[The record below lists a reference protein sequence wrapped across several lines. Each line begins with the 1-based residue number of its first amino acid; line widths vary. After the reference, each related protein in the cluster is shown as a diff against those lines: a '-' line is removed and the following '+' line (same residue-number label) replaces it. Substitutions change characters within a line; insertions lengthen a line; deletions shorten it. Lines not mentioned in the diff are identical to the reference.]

1 MSTKVVT
8 GKVRFSYAQ
17 VFQPKS
23 VNGGAEKYS
32 VTLLIPK
39 TDKKTVKAIK
49 EAIKEATEE
58 GIESKW
64 KGKKPANLWNPLRD
78 GDEEKDLDENPEYEG
93 MYFVSCKSDRRPS
106 IVDKDLQ
113 EIIDPDEFY
122 SGCWGRAS
130 INFYA
135 FNNTTN
141 GVAAGLNHLQKL
153 KDDTRFGGS
162 GSTAEEDFGD
172 GFEDDDEDEDF

>member
-1 MSTKVVT
+1 MGTKVVT
-8 GKVRFSYAQ
+8 GLVRFSYPQ
-17 VFQPKS
+17 VFTAKS
-23 VNGGAEKYS
+23 INGGAEKYS

-49 EAIKEATEE
+49 AAINEAIEN

-78 GDEEKDLDENPEYEG
+78 GDEEKDIEENPEYEG
-93 MYFVSCKSDRRPS
+93 MYFVSCKSNQRPK

-113 EIIDPDEFY
+113 EILDPDEFY
-122 SGCWGRAS
+122 PGCWGRAS
-130 INFYA
+130 INFFPY
-135 FNNTTN
+135 NNTTN
-141 GVAAGLNHLQKL
+141 GVAAGLNNLQKL

-162 GSTAEEDFGD
+162 GSSAEEDFGD
-172 GFEDDDEDEDF
+172 DFELDEDDDF